1 VTPPKWLY
9 LATPRKPISTK
20 TRKAF
25 FAAKGGVCSLCAGAI
40 DPVKEAWEIEHVI
53 PIAMGGADEASNW
66 ELAHAKCHKSKTKGD
81 MKNLAKA
88 KRREAKHTGTK
99 APAKATFR
107 KKKKPER
114 IPDKLPLPP
123 RRSIYQ

>member
-1 VTPPKWLY
+1 V
-9 LATPRKPISTK
+9 TPRKPISTK

-25 FAAKGGVCSLCAGAI
+25 FETKGGVCSLCTGTI

-53 PIAMGGADEASNW
+53 PLAMGGVDEASNW
-66 ELAHAKCHKSKTKGD
+66 ELAHAKCHKAKTRND
-81 MKNLAKA
+81 MKNLGKA

-99 APAKATFR
+99 APAKAGFPKR
-107 KKKKPER
+107 DKPER